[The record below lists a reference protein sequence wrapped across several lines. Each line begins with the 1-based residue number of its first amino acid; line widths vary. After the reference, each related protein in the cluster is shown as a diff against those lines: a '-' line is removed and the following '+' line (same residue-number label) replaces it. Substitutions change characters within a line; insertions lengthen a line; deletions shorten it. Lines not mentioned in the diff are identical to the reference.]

1 MILALDITIL
11 FWTDYLTRVIQ
22 QLYNQAKNDYDDE
35 TLEYYIDM
43 QDELLASN
51 HSFVRNMIEKLGGG
65 LLAYFFEFN
74 ILLNNNPLKLNWR
87 TLEKYEKFTA
97 R

>member
-1 MILALDITIL
+1 
-11 FWTDYLTRVIQ
+11 
-22 QLYNQAKNDYDDE
+22 
-35 TLEYYIDM
+35 M

-74 ILLNNNPLKLNWR
+74 ILLNNNPLKLN
-87 TLEKYEKFTA
+87 
-97 R
+97 